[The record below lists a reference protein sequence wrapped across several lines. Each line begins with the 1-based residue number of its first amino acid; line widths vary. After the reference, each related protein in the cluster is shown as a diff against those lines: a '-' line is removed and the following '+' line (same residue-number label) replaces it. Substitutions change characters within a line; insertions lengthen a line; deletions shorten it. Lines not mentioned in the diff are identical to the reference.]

1 MCGRF
6 FLARR
11 ALEIA
16 QALGLPLSPGAN
28 SWGPRYNIAPTQD
41 VLTVVAGPEG
51 VLIEPRRWGLIPH
64 WAKDA
69 TIGNR
74 MINARLETVAS
85 KPSFARPFRSAR
97 CVVLADGFYEWRRD
111 GARKVPHAIRPP
123 SPDEI
128 LGFAGLWSRWK
139 PEKGDEIL
147 SCTIITR
154 PASGAAAKI
163 HERMPAIL
171 HRASWPDWLKADP
184 ADPKA
189 LMKAL
194 DEAPTPKLE
203 TVAITTKINNPRND
217 APGVLTPA

>member
-16 QALGLPLSPGAN
+16 EALGLGLSAGAG
-28 SWGPRYNIAPTQD
+28 SWRPRYNIAPTQD
-41 VLTVVAGPEG
+41 VLAVVAGADGP
-51 VLIEPRRWGLIPH
+51 VIEPRRWGLIPH

-85 KPSFARPFRSAR
+85 KPAYARPFRSAR

-111 GARKVPHAIRPP
+111 GKRKTPVMMRSP

-128 LGFAGLWSRWK
+128 LGFAALWARWK
-139 PEKGDEIL
+139 PEKGDEVL

-154 PASGAAAKI
+154 PAAGPAAKV
-163 HERMPAIL
+163 HDRMPAVL
-171 HRASWPDWLKADP
+171 PRDSWPDWLNADP

-194 DEAPTPKLE
+194 DGAPTPKLE
-203 TVAITTKINNPRND
+203 TIEITTAVNNPRND
-217 APGVLTPA
+217 TPEILKPA